1 MAELTLRS
9 TASTKM
15 ALKSHGTY
23 QGSSTKRGTGFASTT
38 KMVNLFTE
46 PNATP
51 KANQDLLLED
61 LIIQIKR
68 NKQNV

>member
-15 ALKSHGTY
+15 AQKSHGKL

-38 KMVNLFTE
+38 KMVTSFTK

-51 KANQDLLLED
+51 KANQDLL
-61 LIIQIKR
+61 
-68 NKQNV
+68 